1 MADIL
6 KVTTP
11 LVNQN
16 QQIQPK
22 QPAEATAPLQLQAI
36 NKVVQTTPREILNQ
50 NNGMIQNGD
59 RPTIL
64 ANLLKDP
71 AVTAAYLKNI
81 FVLEEIIK
89 LLPANNRTVTDE
101 IEQMFQTLLVRPED
115 IAKEMKQQEGSST
128 SFRGELFNLLRQISA
143 SNPRDSDIQA
153 VIANLL
159 RALNHM
165 AANRDIRDAVAN
177 SLRYLS
183 QNLNSSK
190 TLTPQ
195 LEKLEQQFRS
205 PEGEKKFC
213 RPQKRGPRAVPEHP
227 RKRAFFPQ
235 AGKGDFHFD
244 LQPFPPQQQPELF
257 AGILGRFVAPAG

>member
-159 RALNHM
+159 RRSTIWRLTAIS
-165 AANRDIRDAVAN
+165 ATPWPTACATCRRTSIPARP
-177 SLRYLS
+177 SPP
-183 QNLNSSK
+183 SSK
-190 TLTPQ
+190 SSSSSSAAPRGRKILPP
-195 LEKLEQQFRS
+195 S
-205 PEGEKKFC
+205 KK
-213 RPQKRGPRAVPEHP
+213 RPSSCSRTSAKAC
-227 RKRAFFPQ
+227 FFPPSW
-235 AGKGDFHFD
+235 K
-244 LQPFPPQQQPELF
+244 
-257 AGILGRFVAPAG
+257 R

>member
-71 AVTAAYLKNI
+71 AVPAAYLKNI

-153 VIANLL
+153 VIANG
-159 RALNHM
+159 A
-165 AANRDIRDAVAN
+165 
-177 SLRYLS
+177 
-183 QNLNSSK
+183 
-190 TLTPQ
+190 
-195 LEKLEQQFRS
+195 
-205 PEGEKKFC
+205 
-213 RPQKRGPRAVPEHP
+213 
-227 RKRAFFPQ
+227 
-235 AGKGDFHFD
+235 
-244 LQPFPPQQQPELF
+244 
-257 AGILGRFVAPAG
+257 APAVLYDIFEGAPVGTRFLARKEA